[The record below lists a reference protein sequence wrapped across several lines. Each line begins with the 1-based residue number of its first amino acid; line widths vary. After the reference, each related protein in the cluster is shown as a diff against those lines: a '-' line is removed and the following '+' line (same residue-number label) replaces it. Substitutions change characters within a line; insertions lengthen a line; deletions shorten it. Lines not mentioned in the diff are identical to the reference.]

1 MSGRIDDRELMEKPI
16 IEVSQANPLP
26 VVESS
31 LSALP
36 RSGLLV
42 DPRARQP
49 CVLQTQRAVW
59 LSAVESRHVHHV
71 LSSPHLY
78 GFRQRPGLAHS
89 I

>member
-1 MSGRIDDRELMEKPI
+1 MSGRIDGRELVERPI

-26 VVESS
+26 VVQSS
-31 LSALP
+31 LSAFL

-42 DPRARQP
+42 DARAGQP
-49 CVLQTQRAVW
+49 CILQKQRVVS